1 MHQPISS
8 TYIHLRL
15 TRRLKI
21 SRLPGYP
28 QVLEIGRTR
37 DSPILL
43 DIGCCFGNDI
53 RKAIADGFPAAGC
66 VGSDLRPEYWDLG
79 HALFKSTPS
88 SFPVPFV
95 AGDAFDTAMISPG
108 ELAPPTDADSPNIS
122 ELPSH
127 GSLNALKGRVDV
139 IHASSFFHLF
149 KEEQQAYLV
158 QVLGSLL
165 SKKPGSMIL
174 GSHGGLTEKGYR
186 PSALQD
192 RMFCHS
198 PTSWQELWE
207 GVLGKDRVRVDAKLI
222 HEQRPNFQTQAYD
235 EIRRDWQLLVWT
247 VTRV

>member
-1 MHQPISS
+1 
-8 TYIHLRL
+8 
-15 TRRLKI
+15 LKI
-21 SRLPGYP
+21 SRLHGYP
-28 QVLEIGRTR
+28 QVLEIGRSR
-37 DSPILL
+37 DNPILL

-66 VGSDLRPEYWDLG
+66 VGSDLRPEFWDLG

-95 AGDAFDTAMISPG
+95 AGDAFDEDMISSEGPT
-108 ELAPPTDADSPNIS
+108 PPAEVDSPVKLS

-149 KEEQQAYLV
+149 KEEQQAYLA
-158 QVLGSLL
+158 QALGSLL
-165 SKKPGSMIL
+165 SQKPGSLIL
-174 GSHGGLTEKGYR
+174 GSHGGLMEKGYR
-186 PSALQD
+186 PNMRQD

-198 PTSWQELWE
+198 PTSRQELWE
-207 GVLGKDRVRVDAKLI
+207 GVLGKDHVRVDAKI
-222 HEQRPNFQTQAYD
+222 VHEKRSELQTQAYG
-235 EIRRDWQLLVWT
+235 ETRSDWQLLVWT